1 MAQKAAYKDDS
12 VKVKLLWALR
22 SGQNLKDAAATID
35 KPLGT
40 VEGWIRKDDDLA
52 REVEQALEEGT
63 VARTTNP
70 VVRDKQTGADRWR
83 KMREDAAA
91 FAPGMHGFL
100 LAVDA
105 RLSARKGSHALSP
118 YHRWMLS
125 EWYRSGKPVLLACEG
140 RGAGKSDMQTCVVV
154 TECVFAPR
162 VIPPGET
169 WIWPYASKD
178 MNETN
183 LKFGPLE
190 SSLNAIGLGVGD
202 LKIHRRKDGRSEV
215 GFQDA
220 SGGAIEVRCYPNTKD
235 ALRGPTVCGGTNDE
249 EGFWRADKDLGTSSA
264 DDYLD
269 AMAGAFRGD
278 ATTKKLM
285 RISSANTKET
295 TLMKDIETG
304 DTDLHF
310 VARLGP
316 FVAEAVAGFELV
328 ASRLFAEGLTDDART
343 IRQWAMGLSELSPW
357 IPSWIGNPTHDVW
370 GGFLRLRK
378 RVSKWLR
385 ENGSKP
391 GDGAE
396 EGDYFE
402 PQTIDRAVATVR
414 VNGIPHAAR
423 TQPNLRPSWD
433 GHVRFRDTGH
443 IWKQDTN
450 NPVPD
455 GADKLLFPQQHEPRI
470 IGAPERFAAIDTG
483 AVKNPSALCIV
494 ERVVHIVNG
503 KRRYQF
509 RPVLI
514 KQWSRAKG
522 GLPLDLRNKV
532 LPEMARLIL
541 ENKCVPRWWTDGWAV
556 DQIQLVGAAFG
567 IDTKFVSTSTA
578 TKDIYEP
585 LDAALAHEP
594 CPIVLSGCEGIE
606 EAVSQLRQLRRG
618 SDGKAIEPHVGVEH
632 SEGAQVLA
640 RALAHAGVGSL
651 PPDESASKFI
661 AIPHRYSDIGRSS
674 GRAYK

>member
-1 MAQKAAYKDDS
+1 MAQRAAYKDDT
-12 VKVKLLWALR
+12 VKGKLLWALS
-22 SGQNLKDAAATID
+22 SGQSLKDAAATID

-40 VEGWIRKDDDLA
+40 VEGWIDKDEDLA
-52 REVEQALEEGT
+52 REVEQAKEAGAI
-63 VARTTNP
+63 VRTTNP

-91 FAPGMHGFL
+91 FAPGMLGFL

-220 SGGAIEVRCYPNTKD
+220 SGGSIEVRCYPNTKD

-295 TLMKDIETG
+295 TLMKDIDAG

-316 FVAEAVAGFELV
+316 FVADAVAGFELV

-343 IRQWAMGLSELSPW
+343 IRQWALSLSEASPW

-378 RVSKWLR
+378 RVAKWLR

-402 PQTIDRAVATVR
+402 PQTIDRAAATQR
-414 VNGIPHAAR
+414 AHGESYATTNGAGIVQTKRGPIR
-423 TQPNLRPSWD
+423 TT
-433 GHVRFRDTGH
+433 H
-443 IWKQDTN
+443 
-450 NPVPD
+450 
-455 GADKLLFPQQHEPRI
+455 RI
-470 IGAPERFAAIDTG
+470 VESERFAAIDTG

-494 ERVVHIVNG
+494 ERVVHVVNG
-503 KRRYQF
+503 ERRYQF

-514 KQWSRAKG
+514 KQWSRMKG

-532 LPEMARLIL
+532 LPEMARLII
-541 ENKCVPRWWTDGWAV
+541 ENKCVTRWWTDGWAV

-567 IDTKFVSTSTA
+567 IETRFVSTSTA

-585 LDAALAHEP
+585 LDAALAHDP
-594 CPIVLSGCEGIE
+594 CPIVLSGCDEIE
-606 EAVSQLRQLRRG
+606 EAVSQLRQVRRA
-618 SDGKAIEPHVGVEH
+618 SDGKAIVPHVGSDH
-632 SEGAQVLA
+632 GEGGQVLA

-651 PPDESASKFI
+651 PPDEGASKFV

-674 GRAYK
+674 GRSYR